1 MNGQRKPRQ
10 PRTIRD
16 PISHAILRATRL
28 TDPEIASIM
37 EPVRACETALRQGV
51 ATQMQWEI
59 LQTTVMAASSIEKS
73 RIVRGLSEHI
83 ASATAAI
90 DTIGQRAQLTG
101 AWKPTALHYQEL
113 DAITT
118 IVDLHEF
125 QLNQLSAG
133 ELHRIIKQ
141 LMDATQSQGGQVVR
155 VSLTDLAADELRSAA
170 LRRQPAGARALASW
184 VNCASAW
191 GTKPTCPAAKPVRPL
206 KSRMS
211 T

>member
-1 MNGQRKPRQ
+1 MNGLRKPRQ

-37 EPVRACETALRQGV
+37 APIRTCETALRRGV

-59 LQTTVMAASSIEKS
+59 LQTTVMAAGNIEKS

-90 DTIGQRAQLTG
+90 DAIGRRARLTG
-101 AWKPTALHYQEL
+101 TWRPTALHYQEL

-118 IVDLHEF
+118 MVDLHDF
-125 QLNQLSAG
+125 QLRQLSAG

-155 VSLTDLAADELRSAA
+155 VSLADLAADGLH
-170 LRRQPAGARALASW
+170 
-184 VNCASAW
+184 
-191 GTKPTCPAAKPVRPL
+191 PAASPRQL
-206 KSRMS
+206 
-211 T
+211 TGAQA